1 MKTETPNYQVIVGD
15 LGFLLLQRYIFCRV
29 LDIQV
34 SQIEYSVAFS
44 ITSPVIGK
52 RYSG

>member
-15 LGFLLLQRYIFCRV
+15 LGFLLLQRYIFFRV

-34 SQIEYSVAFS
+34 PQIMESD
-44 ITSPVIGK
+44 SPQMIRLDDTLK
-52 RYSG
+52 LF